1 MKRFEPGSPR
11 SVNAHRT
18 IRPHHIERVRAVLVV
33 ADVQRHAALQVAFF
47 AHVVPVRVGPG
58 RVVDQRELEQRAEH
72 ERQAHAR
79 PHVDGLG
86 VGHGRQRR
94 VDAGRLRGHRQQ
106 RGDAQRDARRHRA
119 LVQPERHPRHD
130 DQHAAR
136 DVDLDQVVT
145 ELALEQQVHLQA
157 AVLACERTTKK
168 TLVTPAPRTAEQLI
182 II

>member
-18 IRPHHIERVRAVLVV
+18 IRPHHIERIRSVLVV
-33 ADVQRHAALQVAFF
+33 ADVQRHGALQVVLF

-58 RVVDQRELEQRAEH
+58 RVVDQRELEQGAEH
-72 ERQAHAR
+72 ERQAHAG
-79 PHVDGLG
+79 PHVDGLC
-86 VGHGRQRR
+86 VGHGRQGR
-94 VDAGRLRGHRQQ
+94 VDAARLRGHRQQ
-106 RGDAQRDARRHRA
+106 RGDAQRHARRHST

-145 ELALEQQVHLQA
+145 ELALEQQVHFQA
-157 AVLACERTTKK
+157 AVLACENGPSKNITFSSRLKC
-168 TLVTPAPRTAEQLI
+168 
-182 II
+182 